1 MKKQHHCTPFGMKV
15 KIRLLE
21 KNMTNKELAGMI
33 GMAESTICDVV
44 FGRNNRPRTQRSI
57 AEALELDVDDF

>member
-1 MKKQHHCTPFGMKV
+1 MKV